1 MGLPGGTRFPTTR
14 WSRVLA
20 AAGSS
25 PSGKTALAEL
35 CGGYWYPLY
44 AFVRRTTSDPER
56 ARDLTQAFFTR
67 FLEKNDVAAADPAR
81 GRFRS
86 WLIACLK
93 HFLANAHDA
102 ETAWKA
108 GGRVKVVSIDEDEA
122 EGRYADIPADA
133 PMDDALFDRLWAAT
147 LTDRAM
153 DSLRASCRNADAR
166 EFLATVTPLLPFPD
180 TDAGETSALA
190 ASLAMK
196 DNAFKTRL
204 SRQRTQFW
212 GYVRAEIAETLDD
225 PNEVDEELKHLIAV
239 LGAMWRE

>member
-1 MGLPGGTRFPTTR
+1 MALTRGTRFPTTR

-25 PSGKTALAEL
+25 PSGRSALGEL

-44 AFVRRTTSDPER
+44 AFVRRTTPDPER

-86 WLIACLK
+86 WLLACLK
-93 HFLANAHDA
+93 HFMANAHDA

-108 GGRVKVVSIDEDEA
+108 GGRNKVVSIDESEA
-122 EGRYADIPADA
+122 EGRYADLPADA
-133 PMDDALFDRLWAAT
+133 PMDDALFDRLWT
-147 LTDRAM
+147 VTVIERAM
-153 DSLRASCRNADAR
+153 ETMRARCRDAGAR
-166 EFLATVTPLLPFPD
+166 AFLTAVTPLLPLPD
-180 TDAGETSALA
+180 TDAGETAALA
-190 ASLAMK
+190 ATLSLEV
-196 DNAFKTRL
+196 NAFKTRL

-212 GYVRAEIAETLDD
+212 GHVRSEIAETLED
-225 PNEVDEELKHLIAV
+225 PNDVDEELKHLIAV
-239 LGAMWRE
+239 LGAMWRA

>member
-1 MGLPGGTRFPTTR
+1 MALAGTRFPTTR

-25 PSGKTALAEL
+25 PSGRSALTEL
-35 CGGYWYPLY
+35 CGGYWMPLY
-44 AFVRRTTSDPER
+44 VFVRRKTSDPER

-86 WLIACLK
+86 WLLSCLT
-93 HFLANAHDA
+93 HFLANVHDA

-122 EGRYADIPADA
+122 EGHYGNVPADT
-133 PMDDALFDRLWAAT
+133 PMDDALFDSLWAVT
-147 LTDRAM
+147 LTGRAM
-153 DSLRASCRNADAR
+153 DAMRARCRDAGAR
-166 EFLATVTPLLPFPD
+166 DFLAAVTPLLPFPD
-180 TDAGETSALA
+180 TDAGETAALA
-190 ASLAMK
+190 EKLSLDAG
-196 DNAFKTRL
+196 AFKTRL

-212 GYVRAEIAETLDD
+212 GHVRAEIAETLED
-225 PNEVDEELKHLIAV
+225 PNGVDEELKHLITV
-239 LGAMWRE
+239 LGAMWRM